1 MTETIETIIHKLRDN
16 RAALLAT
23 AVSPANV
30 QSLLDHRRIEKA
42 LLGKLKAHIF
52 SDLIK

>member
-1 MTETIETIIHKLRDN
+1 MTEIIETIIYKLREN

-23 AVSPANV
+23 AVEPGNV

-42 LLGKLKAHIF
+42 LLAKLKAHIF